1 MTLTLRVLIQLVALI
16 ALVWFAYR
24 LLRSPRDHAL
34 RAVVACLA
42 TRVAGAPFVANWL
55 VTHSG
60 GLVSPAAAKL
70 LLNLLL
76 TASWYSLMLF
86 FLFAAVGTTRRAWR
100 ETILMAAVAV
110 VMTTALLATPDA
122 AHAYPSSGAI
132 PDQMAFPVPV
142 FYLAGAGYFAYAT
155 AQASRWALRYARE
168 SSHRTRLGLRIAA
181 AGMAGT
187 ALLALFR
194 ATTALI
200 RWVGGTVPSDVAH
213 QTDQLVPWA
222 ILVFII
228 GVCVAGLAARI
239 AALRVWARHR
249 RLYHELRPLWTLL
262 HEAFPR
268 DALERGHR
276 GLWRDRLSPR
286 RIHRR
291 FWRRVVEIRDGLVQ
305 LSPHLRD
312 AGFSPEQ
319 PASEQ
324 AGTLRE
330 ALRRQHEGVRPSS
343 SSAVLI
349 AAPPRDDLDS
359 DIDQLVTLA
368 RALSSSQTLSPSQP
382 QSRAR

>member
-155 AQASRWALRYARE
+155 AQASREAECTNGRGPLCRQKEAAEQSAIDALATAVATPLASPAKISDPDPQIAAVSRLAAWVG
-168 SSHRTRLGLRIAA
+168 LGLRPDDFANIRLVLWSLILNS
-181 AGMAGT
+181 GG
-187 ALLALFR
+187 LVLA
-194 ATTALI
+194 
-200 RWVGGTVPSDVAH
+200 VA
-213 QTDQLVPWA
+213 
-222 ILVFII
+222 F
-228 GVCVAGLAARI
+228 GLARRGAR
-239 AALRVWARHR
+239 
-249 RLYHELRPLWTLL
+249 E
-262 HEAFPR
+262 
-268 DALERGHR
+268 
-276 GLWRDRLSPR
+276 
-286 RIHRR
+286 
-291 FWRRVVEIRDGLVQ
+291 
-305 LSPHLRD
+305 
-312 AGFSPEQ
+312 
-319 PASEQ
+319 
-324 AGTLRE
+324 
-330 ALRRQHEGVRPSS
+330 
-343 SSAVLI
+343 
-349 AAPPRDDLDS
+349 
-359 DIDQLVTLA
+359 
-368 RALSSSQTLSPSQP
+368 
-382 QSRAR
+382 